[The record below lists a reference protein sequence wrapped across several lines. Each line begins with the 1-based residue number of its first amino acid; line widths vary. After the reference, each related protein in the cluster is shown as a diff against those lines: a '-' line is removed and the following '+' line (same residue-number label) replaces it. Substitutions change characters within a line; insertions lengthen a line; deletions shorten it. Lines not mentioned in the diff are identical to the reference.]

1 MKINIIGRK
10 SRKVNITNKATHQI
24 RVYEV
29 MTGKVRSFSI
39 STDAS
44 VEDVKDFL
52 FKVVK
57 DG

>member
-1 MKINIIGRK
+1 MKINIIDRK
-10 SRKVNITNKATHQI
+10 SKKVTVNNKATHQI

-52 FKVVK
+52 FKVVG